1 MNDLRKYI
9 DLISNSETLS
19 ERRGRSRNRNKNKN
33 KNKPNKKPLPQ
44 NQPPKPPAPT
54 PPVPPK
60 SKREAIKNLIKN
72 NPKAAKAL
80 GVIAGL
86 SAIPY
91 VSDKVR
97 QPTTP
102 DQSGQGADGADARQ
116 QSQQQTPSQDEIA
129 ALKAKIDAMIKELEP
144 STDPAVKKELE
155 RIKQKL
161 SGATTNQRTGQPQP
175 NYSSSTGSAR
185 DYYNRSINFLD
196 RIPNQ

>member
-1 MNDLRKYI
+1 MSDLRKYI
-9 DLISNSETLS
+9 DLVSTTENLS
-19 ERRGRSRNRNKNKN
+19 ERRGGSSRNKKKNPRQQKQQ
-33 KNKPNKKPLPQ
+33 PQKKPQ
-44 NQPPKPPAPT
+44 TPATPNT
-54 PPVPPK
+54 PPVSTPK
-60 SKREAIKNLIKN
+60 AKGNILRNIIKN
-72 NPKAAKAL
+72 NPKTAKAL
-80 GVIAGL
+80 GIIAGL
-86 SAIPY
+86 STIPY

-102 DQSGQGADGADARQ
+102 DQSGQSADGADAGQR
-116 QSQQQTPSQDEIA
+116 SQQQTPSQDEIA

-144 STDPAVKKELE
+144 STDPTVKKELE

-161 SGATTNQRTGQPQP
+161 SGVTTNQRTGQPQP

>member
-1 MNDLRKYI
+1 MSDLRKYI
-9 DLISNSETLS
+9 DLVSTTENLS
-19 ERRGRSRNRNKNKN
+19 ERKRGSSRNKK
-33 KNKPNKKPLPQ
+33 KKPRQQKQQPQ
-44 NQPPKPPAPT
+44 QKPQTPIT
-54 PPVPPK
+54 PPVSTPK
-60 SKREAIKNLIKN
+60 DKGNILRNIIKN
-72 NPKAAKAL
+72 NPKTAKAL
-80 GVIAGL
+80 GIIAGL
-86 SAIPY
+86 STIPY

-102 DQSGQGADGADARQ
+102 DQSGQAADDANAGQR
-116 QSQQQTPSQDEIA
+116 SQQQSPSQNEIT

-144 STDPAVKKELE
+144 STDPEVKKELE

-161 SGATTNQRTGQPQP
+161 LGATTNQRTGQPQP

>member
-1 MNDLRKYI
+1 MSDLRKYI
-9 DLISNSETLS
+9 DLVSTTENLS
-19 ERRGRSRNRNKNKN
+19 ERRRGNQRNKK
-33 KNKPNKKPLPQ
+33 KKPRQQKQQPQ
-44 NQPPKPPAPT
+44 KKPQTPATPNT
-54 PPVPPK
+54 PPVSTPK
-60 SKREAIKNLIKN
+60 AKGNILRNIIKN
-72 NPKAAKAL
+72 NPKTAKAL
-80 GVIAGL
+80 GIIAGL

-102 DQSGQGADGADARQ
+102 DQSGQPADDADSSQR
-116 QSQQQTPSQDEIA
+116 SQQQTPSQDEIA

-144 STDPAVKKELE
+144 STDPTVKKELE

>member
-1 MNDLRKYI
+1 MSDLRKYI
-9 DLISNSETLS
+9 DLVSTTENLS
-19 ERRGRSRNRNKNKN
+19 ERRRGNQRNKK
-33 KNKPNKKPLPQ
+33 KKPRQQKQQPQ
-44 NQPPKPPAPT
+44 QKSQTPNT
-54 PPVPPK
+54 PPVSTPK
-60 SKREAIKNLIKN
+60 AKGNILRNIIKN
-72 NPKAAKAL
+72 NPKTAKAL
-80 GVIAGL
+80 GIIAGL

-102 DQSGQGADGADARQ
+102 DQSGQPADGADAGQR
-116 QSQQQTPSQDEIA
+116 SQQQTPSQDEIA

-144 STDPAVKKELE
+144 STDPTVKKELE

>member
-1 MNDLRKYI
+1 MSDLRKYI
-9 DLISNSETLS
+9 DLVATTENLS
-19 ERRGRSRNRNKNKN
+19 ERRGGSSRNKKKNPRQQKQQ
-33 KNKPNKKPLPQ
+33 PQKKPQ
-44 NQPPKPPAPT
+44 TPATPNT
-54 PPVPPK
+54 PPVSTPK
-60 SKREAIKNLIKN
+60 AKGNILRNIIKN
-72 NPKAAKAL
+72 NPKTAKAL
-80 GVIAGL
+80 GIIAGL
-86 SAIPY
+86 STIPY

-102 DQSGQGADGADARQ
+102 DQSGQPADGADAGQR
-116 QSQQQTPSQDEIA
+116 SQQQTPSQDEIA

-144 STDPAVKKELE
+144 STDPTVKKELE

-161 SGATTNQRTGQPQP
+161 SGVTTNQRTGQPQP

>member
-1 MNDLRKYI
+1 MSDLRKYI
-9 DLISNSETLS
+9 DLVSTTENLS
-19 ERRGRSRNRNKNKN
+19 ERRRGNQRNKK
-33 KNKPNKKPLPQ
+33 KKPRQQKQQPQ
-44 NQPPKPPAPT
+44 QKSQTPNI
-54 PPVPPK
+54 PPVSTPK
-60 SKREAIKNLIKN
+60 AKGNILRNIIKN
-72 NPKAAKAL
+72 NPKTAKAL
-80 GVIAGL
+80 GIIAGL

-102 DQSGQGADGADARQ
+102 DQSGQPADDADASQR
-116 QSQQQTPSQDEIA
+116 SQQQTPSQDEIA

-144 STDPAVKKELE
+144 STDPTVKKELE

>member
-1 MNDLRKYI
+1 MSDLRKYI
-9 DLISNSETLS
+9 DLVATTENLS
-19 ERRGRSRNRNKNKN
+19 ERRGGSSRNKKKNPRQQKQQ
-33 KNKPNKKPLPQ
+33 PQKKPQTSVTP
-44 NQPPKPPAPT
+44 NT
-54 PPVPPK
+54 PPVSTPK
-60 SKREAIKNLIKN
+60 AKGNILRNIIKN
-72 NPKAAKAL
+72 NPKTAKAL
-80 GVIAGL
+80 GIIAGL
-86 SAIPY
+86 STIPY

-102 DQSGQGADGADARQ
+102 DQSGQPADGADAGQR
-116 QSQQQTPSQDEIA
+116 SQQQTPSQDEIA

-144 STDPAVKKELE
+144 STDPTVKKELE

-161 SGATTNQRTGQPQP
+161 SGVTTNQRTGQPQP